1 MASLLTIQQVCDR
14 LLVDRKTLRAISASG
29 ELPRIVL
36 GRRSIRYDPD
46 DVRAFEEGRKQW
58 GSTSE
63 GASTGMSFGK
73 RASDTA
79 PRPAV
84 RRSVR
89 QKTSSAKPAE
99 LPVWEQALRHG
110 LP

>member
-1 MASLLTIQQVCDR
+1 MQALLTIEEVCER
-14 LLVDRKTLRAISASG
+14 LRVDRKTLRGISASG

-36 GRRSIRYDPD
+36 GRRSIRYDPR
-46 DVRAFEEGRKQW
+46 DVADFEQGRKQW

-63 GASTGMSFGK
+63 VGSTGTSSGTK
-73 RASDTA
+73 ASDIVN
-79 PRPAV
+79 RPAA

-89 QKTSSAKPAE
+89 RKTSSVKPGD